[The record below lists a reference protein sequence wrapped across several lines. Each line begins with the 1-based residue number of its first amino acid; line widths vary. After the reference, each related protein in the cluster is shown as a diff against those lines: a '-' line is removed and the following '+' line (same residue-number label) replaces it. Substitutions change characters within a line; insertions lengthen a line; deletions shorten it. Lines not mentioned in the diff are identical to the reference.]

1 MNKSIYESIK
11 ESAVDG
17 QLPDDYSL
25 PDLTDGEGDVS
36 FADGALDGITMYH
49 MPPFEMTESD
59 YQVMTEAINAASNH
73 EFEIADSLFIQ
84 LSKENRAISVSGKL
98 QQNIID
104 NQDNLKPGNLY
115 EYAVGLIQLSDNKE
129 CVKYGLLI
137 LGLLVVNNEE
147 VKDVIRTLALS
158 DEFTLFC
165 VHIMYQWSGGNNDI
179 FETARKVHGWGR
191 IHALELLRPL
201 MPRTK
206 EIREWMLK
214 EGINNKIAPFYSALT
229 CWRNANIGS
238 ILYVDPTYEEL
249 HYIGKI
255 LDAMLDES
263 AVPGISTLDKRTDI
277 LLTYLEK
284 AQKHALCAEDYQVI
298 YHICQYGETVNAA
311 EVSQFAKDM
320 LHSDRAKS
328 VLPDV
333 TRRLEA
339 RKFKKP

>member
-1 MNKSIYESIK
+1 MNQSIYESIK
-11 ESAVDG
+11 EAAVDG
-17 QLPDDYSL
+17 KLPDDYSL

-98 QQNIID
+98 QDYIID
-104 NQDNLKPGNLY
+104 NHDNLKPGNLY
-115 EYAVGLIQLSDNKE
+115 EYVVGLIQLSDNKE

-137 LGLLVVNNEE
+137 LGLLVINNEE

-191 IHALELLRPL
+191 IHALELLSPL
-201 MPRTK
+201 MPRTE
-206 EIREWMLK
+206 EIRGWMLK
-214 EGINNKIAPFYSALT
+214 EGINNNIAPFYSALT

-238 ILYVDPTYEEL
+238 ILYVNPTYEDL

-263 AVPGISTLDKRTDI
+263 AVPGISTLDKRIDI

-284 AQKHALCAEDYQVI
+284 AKKHALCAEDYQVI
-298 YHICQYGETVNAA
+298 YHIYQYGESVNAA

-328 VLPDV
+328 VL
-333 TRRLEA
+333 A
-339 RKFKKP
+339 H

>member
-11 ESAVDG
+11 EAIVDG

-25 PDLTDGEGDVS
+25 PNLKDVEGDVS
-36 FADGALDGITMYH
+36 FADGALDGITLYH

-59 YQVMTEAINAASNH
+59 YQVMTEAINAAGNH

-84 LSKENRAISVSGKL
+84 LSKENRAISISGEL
-98 QQNIID
+98 QDYIN
-104 NQDNLKPGNLY
+104 NNHDNLEAGNLY
-115 EYAVGLIQLSDNKE
+115 EYAVGQIKLSDNKE

-137 LGLLVVNNEE
+137 LGLLVINNEE
-147 VKDVIRTLALS
+147 VKDIIRTLALS

-165 VHIMYQWSGGNNDI
+165 VHIMYKWRGGNNDI
-179 FETARKVHGWGR
+179 FETVKKVHGWGR

-201 MPRTK
+201 RPRAE

-214 EGINNKIAPFYSALT
+214 EGTNNNIASFYSALT

-238 ILYVDPTYEEL
+238 ILYVKPTYEDL
-249 HYIGKI
+249 HFIGKI

-263 AVPGISTLDKRTDI
+263 AVPGISTLDKRIEI

-284 AQKHALCAEDYQVI
+284 LQKHALCAEDYQI
-298 YHICQYGETVNAA
+298 IDHICQYGEKVNAP
-311 EVSQFAKDM
+311 EVSQLAKDM
-320 LHSDRAKS
+320 LQSNRAN
-328 VLPDV
+328 
-333 TRRLEA
+333 
-339 RKFKKP
+339 